1 MKIDTN
7 IILHAIPAFV
17 LLIIIEAIYLVKE
30 HRFTNTKKDIL
41 ANAGLG
47 LGFVILSPVTK
58 GINLIVYTLAYE
70 HRIFDLPHNLW
81 LAWILCFI
89 ADDFT
94 FYWCHRMSHEVRFL
108 WASHQV
114 HHSGEFFSLS
124 AAFRQSW
131 TSNLTGGFLFWVW
144 MPFVGFTPAIIMFMK
159 SLTAIYQFWLH
170 TETINKLPRWL
181 EAIFNTPSHHR
192 VHHGS
197 DVEYLDKNHGGITI
211 VWDKIFGTYREEIHT
226 PKYGLSK
233 NIGSYN
239 PIVIFLFEW
248 KNIFK
253 DLRRSKNGREFI
265 NYLFNAPGWSSDGKS
280 KTTKQLQRKPHKDCS
295 SCTNTSCTKQMMLQL
310 QSSPDTPIKSLLKNQ
325 L

>member
-1 MKIDTN
+1 
-7 IILHAIPAFV
+7 
-17 LLIIIEAIYLVKE
+17 
-30 HRFTNTKKDIL
+30 
-41 ANAGLG
+41 
-47 LGFVILSPVTK
+47 
-58 GINLIVYTLAYE
+58 
-70 HRIFDLPHNLW
+70 
-81 LAWILCFI
+81 
-89 ADDFT
+89 
-94 FYWCHRMSHEVRFL
+94 
-108 WASHQV
+108 
-114 HHSGEFFSLS
+114 
-124 AAFRQSW
+124 
-131 TSNLTGGFLFWVW
+131 
-144 MPFVGFTPAIIMFMK
+144 MK

-211 VWDKIFGTYREEIHT
+211 VWDKIFGTYQEEIHT
-226 PKYGLSK
+226 PKYGLTK

-253 DLRRSKNGREFI
+253 DLRRSKNVREFI

>member
-89 ADDFT
+89 ADDIT

-114 HHSGEFFSLS
+114 HHSGRIFSLS

-144 MPFVGFTPAIIMFMK
+144 MPFVGFTHGHN
-159 SLTAIYQFWLH
+159 YVH
-170 TETINKLPRWL
+170 E
-181 EAIFNTPSHHR
+181 IFN
-192 VHHGS
+192 G
-197 DVEYLDKNHGGITI
+197 
-211 VWDKIFGTYREEIHT
+211 
-226 PKYGLSK
+226 
-233 NIGSYN
+233 NIS
-239 PIVIFLFEW
+239 VL
-248 KNIFK
+248 
-253 DLRRSKNGREFI
+253 
-265 NYLFNAPGWSSDGKS
+265 AA
-280 KTTKQLQRKPHKDCS
+280 H
-295 SCTNTSCTKQMMLQL
+295 
-310 QSSPDTPIKSLLKNQ
+310 
-325 L
+325 

>member
-1 MKIDTN
+1 MSSRHYCSTIKIIKMKIDTN

-108 WASHQV
+108 WASHQGTSFRRIFFFVCCISSIMDKQSYRRISFLGMDAIRRFYTGHNYV
-114 HHSGEFFSLS
+114 HE
-124 AAFRQSW
+124 
-131 TSNLTGGFLFWVW
+131 
-144 MPFVGFTPAIIMFMK
+144 
-159 SLTAIYQFWLH
+159 
-170 TETINKLPRWL
+170 
-181 EAIFNTPSHHR
+181 IFN
-192 VHHGS
+192 G
-197 DVEYLDKNHGGITI
+197 
-211 VWDKIFGTYREEIHT
+211 
-226 PKYGLSK
+226 
-233 NIGSYN
+233 NIS
-239 PIVIFLFEW
+239 VL
-248 KNIFK
+248 
-253 DLRRSKNGREFI
+253 
-265 NYLFNAPGWSSDGKS
+265 AA
-280 KTTKQLQRKPHKDCS
+280 H
-295 SCTNTSCTKQMMLQL
+295 
-310 QSSPDTPIKSLLKNQ
+310 
-325 L
+325 

>member
-30 HRFTNTKKDIL
+30 HRFTSTKKDLL

-58 GINLIVYTLAYE
+58 GINLVVYTLAYQ
-70 HRIFDLPHNLW
+70 HRICDLPHSIW
-81 LAWILCFI
+81 LAWILCFL

-94 FYWCHRMSHEVRFL
+94 FYWSHRLSHEVRFL

-114 HHSGEFFSLS
+114 HHSGEFLSLS

-131 TSNLTGGFLFWVW
+131 TSNISGAFLFWIW
-144 MPFVGFTPAIIMFMK
+144 MSLLGFTPAKIMFVK

-170 TETINKLPRWL
+170 TEAINKLPRWF
-181 EAIFNTPSHHR
+181 ETVFNTPSHHR

-211 VWDKIFGTYREEIHT
+211 IWDKLFGTYQEEIHRPT
-226 PKYGLSK
+226 YGLTK

-239 PIVIFLFEW
+239 PFVIFLYEW
-248 KNIFK
+248 KNIFN
-253 DLRRSKNGREFI
+253 DLKKAKTVRECI
-265 NYLFNAPGWSSDGKS
+265 NYLFNAPGWSSNGEGK
-280 KTTKQLQRKPHKDCS
+280 TAKQLQAGVTQKDCKNCS
-295 SCTNTSCTKQMMLQL
+295 NKVCAKRMAFQL
-310 QSSPDTPIKSLLKNQ
+310 EALPENHIKSFIKN
-325 L
+325 